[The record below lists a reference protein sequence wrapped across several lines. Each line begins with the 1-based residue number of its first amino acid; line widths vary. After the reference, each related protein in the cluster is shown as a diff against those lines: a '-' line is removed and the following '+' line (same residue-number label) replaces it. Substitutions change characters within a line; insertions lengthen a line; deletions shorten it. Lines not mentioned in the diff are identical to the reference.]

1 MPLGLLALFCKID
14 DFCKMALPKLKESQ
28 LPDTRARRN
37 RARGLAQSE
46 IITILV
52 AFHLCRFRD
61 FKTFYTRHVQIC
73 WRREF
78 PKLVS
83 YQRFIEFIPS
93 VLVLLLHYLSSLKG
107 RCSGIS
113 FIDSTKLSLCHNARI
128 HNHKVFAGIGKRG
141 KTSTGWFFGFKLH
154 LVFNDSGE
162 ILTFRLTGGQTDDRK
177 PAFDLLSRLFGKVFA
192 DKGYIS
198 GELSKKLATCGVE
211 LITKLKKG
219 MKPREL
225 SQSDAYLLR
234 RRSIA
239 ETIIDQLKN
248 VCQIEHS
255 RHRAASGFLWN
266 LLAALIAYCHLPKK
280 PSLNLWDS
288 TAIQTQ

>member
-1 MPLGLLALFCKID
+1 MPLSLLCLFCHVD
-14 DFCKMALPKLKESQ
+14 DFCNRAIPHLKESQ
-28 LPDTRARRN
+28 LPDDKPHRN
-37 RARGLAQSE
+37 RARSLSQSE
-46 IITILV
+46 IITILI

-61 FKTFYTRHVQIC
+61 FKTFYTRHVQVY
-73 WRREF
+73 WREEF
-78 PKLVS
+78 PGLVS
-83 YQRFIEFIPS
+83 YSRFIEFIPS
-93 VLVLLLHYLSSLKG
+93 VLVLLLHYLASLKG

-113 FIDSTKLSLCHNARI
+113 FIDSTKLTLCHNARI

-154 LVFNDSGE
+154 LVFNDAGE
-162 ILTFRLTGGQTDDRK
+162 ILAFRLTGGQVDDRK
-177 PAFDLLSRLFGKVFA
+177 PAFELLSRLFGRAFG

-198 GELSKKLATCGVE
+198 RELCQKLARCGVE
-211 LITKLKKG
+211 LITKVKKG

-225 SQSDAYLLR
+225 PQADAYLLR
-234 RRSIA
+234 RRAIA

-280 PSLNLWDS
+280 PSLNLWDE
-288 TAIQTQ
+288 TAIAKA